1 MKYAIAFLIGT
12 ISFTVSSQTDIIEYR
27 SHSGNMYAFTKFST
41 PTIDGIATN
50 FGMAPIR
57 RITTAALDTVKYLEN
72 GKSVMVTSEYCRN
85 QNLVLF
91 DVNGEPLGNGLQG
104 DLWRAG
110 ADTMA
115 NHSLFSHQHSLDS
128 IKSVLA
134 LQYNFQNSIDSVV
147 FVGFDN
153 LTQDAKEGKGVKEEI
168 DEVDEQK
175 KETDQFGLPILLG
188 ILLPILL
195 IYISSPFIFGW
206 MKRS

>member
-1 MKYAIAFLIGT
+1 
-12 ISFTVSSQTDIIEYR
+12 
-27 SHSGNMYAFTKFST
+27 
-41 PTIDGIATN
+41 
-50 FGMAPIR
+50 
-57 RITTAALDTVKYLEN
+57 
-72 GKSVMVTSEYCRN
+72 
-85 QNLVLF
+85 
-91 DVNGEPLGNGLQG
+91 
-104 DLWRAG
+104 
-110 ADTMA
+110 MA
-115 NHSLFSHQHSLDS
+115 NHPLFSHQHSLDS